1 MSHKPLRR
9 SSCHVLSETNM
20 ASSNHSKND
29 PASIQSI
36 ASTAISHI
44 QQLVSLVEQR
54 PTAASTSSN
63 ELQVATP
70 RAGTALEE
78 LRRRFPTV
86 SARSSRNAATGRY
99 ERSNTFRPYPNV
111 RRTVGRPLT
120 SETVSKD
127 IVILDF
133 GREKIPTKSEK
144 AELER
149 SGRIISGFDINRKW
163 DAKTLH
169 NEISRLLPGYMEGLY
184 FEIVKNSGGTLIR
197 PNLPAGKDIDAK
209 LLLKSIAPSG
219 WVYLRLLEELPD
231 SFMDP
236 SDKKLFVSP
245 FAVEDTGDPG
255 DPGLCID
262 LTDAPDGV
270 GLCRQN
276 SANGTESS
284 NPDESSTLNANESQS
299 QSSFLNIKSIIRG
312 AKEGE
317 LSDPVEVLK

>member
-1 MSHKPLRR
+1 
-9 SSCHVLSETNM
+9 
-20 ASSNHSKND
+20 
-29 PASIQSI
+29 
-36 ASTAISHI
+36 
-44 QQLVSLVEQR
+44 
-54 PTAASTSSN
+54 
-63 ELQVATP
+63 
-70 RAGTALEE
+70 
-78 LRRRFPTV
+78 
-86 SARSSRNAATGRY
+86 
-99 ERSNTFRPYPNV
+99 
-111 RRTVGRPLT
+111 
-120 SETVSKD
+120 
-127 IVILDF
+127 
-133 GREKIPTKSEK
+133 
-144 AELER
+144 
-149 SGRIISGFDINRKW
+149 
-163 DAKTLH
+163 
-169 NEISRLLPGYMEGLY
+169 MEGLY

-236 SDKKLFVSP
+236 SDKKLLVSP

-270 GLCRQN
+270 GLSRQN

-299 QSSFLNIKSIIRG
+299 QSSSLNIKSIIRG

-317 LSDPVEVLK
+317 LSDPVKEIVTGRPLEVTSSEDTIEGETNYITVDRDNILDTTFAELQYISNYRLTFQVDFMGEECVDYDGPRKEWIRLMNQAIKQKNTLTMV